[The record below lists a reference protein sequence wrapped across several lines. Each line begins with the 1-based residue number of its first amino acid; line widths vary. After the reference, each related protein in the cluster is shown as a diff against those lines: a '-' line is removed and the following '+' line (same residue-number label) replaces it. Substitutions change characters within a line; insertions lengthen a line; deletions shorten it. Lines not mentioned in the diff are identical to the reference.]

1 MDILNKFDLLVSIE
15 NLNYYPFNLNDK
27 LHDNIIET
35 KNEIE
40 LEYVHNFLISE
51 PVNNT
56 AKKIKGSNENII
68 FIF

>member
-56 AKKIKGSNENII
+56 IKKIKGSNENTI